1 MSEVFE
7 LNHRCLFRSA
17 HATESSVPVDL
28 GHPPLSLAL
37 DEEGT
42 VLGGARVGLPRR
54 FGRGGL
60 TRKHGRQGRTI
71 TRNGESRLV
80 ELPLR
85 PGTVPGKRRAGLGH
99 RLLETTSST
108 DRWVGL

>member
-7 LNHRCLFRSA
+7 LNHRCFRSA
-17 HATESSVPVDL
+17 HAIESSVPVGL

-42 VLGGARVGLPRR
+42 VLGGVRVGLPRR
-54 FGRGGL
+54 FGRGDL
-60 TRKHGRQGRTI
+60 TREHGRQGRTV
-71 TRNGESRLV
+71 TRNGESRLA

-85 PGTVPGKRRAGLGH
+85 PGTVPGKRRVGLGR
-99 RLLETTSST
+99 RLLETTSSSY
-108 DRWVGL
+108 

>member
-7 LNHRCLFRSA
+7 LNHRYLFRSA
-17 HATESSVPVDL
+17 HATESSVPVGL

-37 DEEGT
+37 DQEGI
-42 VLGGARVGLPRR
+42 VLGEARVERVLLR
-54 FGRGGL
+54 FGRGDL

-71 TRNGESRLV
+71 THNGESRLA

-85 PGTVPGKRRAGLGH
+85 PGTVPGKRRAGPGR
-99 RLLETTSST
+99 RLLRNPDASSSH
-108 DRWVGL
+108 

>member
-17 HATESSVPVDL
+17 HATESSVPVGL

-37 DEEGT
+37 AEEGV
-42 VLGGARVGLPRR
+42 VLGEARLGLPRR
-54 FGRGGL
+54 FGRGDL
-60 TRKHGRQGRTI
+60 ARKHGKQGCTI
-71 TRNGESRLV
+71 TRNGESRLA

-85 PGTVPGKRRAGLGH
+85 LGTVPGK
-99 RLLETTSST
+99 
-108 DRWVGL
+108 